1 LRGRGGE
8 EAGKRKA
15 RPVSPPATENGPF
28 FLLPLPGRD
37 IPSTAAKE
45 TAQSVGLAVSH
56 GGCPVNQEAGVG
68 SRLLGSILTRLF
80 GSTSGGA
87 SSLVTKASAIAAI
100 PGMSSAAAAKA
111 TAAPASGG
119 ELAITLNGE
128 SRRD

>member
-1 LRGRGGE
+1 VLPTEAELARPRRRGG
-8 EAGKRKA
+8 RKEKGPS
-15 RPVSPPATENGPF
+15 RKPPSHRERTFLSPPS
-28 FLLPLPGRD
+28 PGRD

-100 PGMSSAAAAKA
+100 PAMSSAAAAKA
-111 TAAPASGG
+111 G
-119 ELAITLNGE
+119 
-128 SRRD
+128 